1 MSEPLENLEDFE
13 DFEDFAE
20 RRRHLIAEIA
30 RQRGE
35 LAEAYRNLEKPIHY
49 AEYGMRGFGF
59 LRKNPWVFVAAPA
72 VVKLASTF
80 IGHKTQKAA
89 KPSPRQRPS
98 IENKPKGWQKHVVTL
113 GQNGWRLYQ
122 LYRRIRTYL
131 P

>member
-1 MSEPLENLEDFE
+1 MSLPREDL
-13 DFEDFAE
+13 AE
-20 RRRHLIAEIA
+20 RRGLLVAQIA

-59 LRKNPWVFVAAPA
+59 LRKNPWVIVAAPA
-72 VVKLASTF
+72 VFSMASTLF
-80 IGHKTQKAA
+80 GLGKKKSSA
-89 KPSPRQRPS
+89 PSPSQTQGV
-98 IENKPKGWQKHVVTL
+98 ENEPKGWKKHVVTW
-113 GQNGWRLYQ
+113 GGHGWRLYK